1 MSCQSVAQVFRD
13 SNSKWPISHASFVSI
28 EMMENKMSYCDCNFC
43 KEKKKKENKKNPFC
57 LRFTQV
63 PILIL

>member
-43 KEKKKKENKKNPFC
+43 KEKKKKKTKKTLFA
-57 LRFTQV
+57 
-63 PILIL
+63 